1 MPVVPTRLSV
11 GRLEI
16 LDCRLR
22 YPPVAGGSAGR
33 PRDLTKLVGV
43 AVHHDAVLFE
53 GGDRNYNGS
62 TLDEDLQRLD
72 AIYQRGLDMQW
83 GGFPYHF
90 VCSPNN
96 RVYYTQDVRH
106 FGAQVAH
113 RNHELV
119 GVAGMGLFTNV
130 EPGDPL
136 VCAYALGIISVYH
149 FTGRLLDVRG
159 HREWAVAPD
168 PTACPGDTWWQWQ
181 RRVFERITLVGR
193 LAFPRT

>member
-43 AVHHDAVLFE
+43 AVHHDAVLFDA
-53 GGDRNYNGS
+53 GDWNYNGS
-62 TLDEDLQRLD
+62 TLDEDLRRLD

-119 GVAGMGLFTNV
+119 GVAGMG
-130 EPGDPL
+130 
-136 VCAYALGIISVYH
+136 ISVYH